1 MLTNMKLQSFEN
13 IYHVHRSSRVKRWFY
28 FFLAVG
34 VVILF
39 LPWTQNVKAK
49 GTVTTLYQEQ
59 RPQQLNSPIPGR
71 IVRWYVKNGDV
82 VKKGDTIVQLTEVKE
97 DYMDPMLVDRTQQQV
112 DAKKGVRNYYEAKVG
127 TTEAQLAALNSS
139 RELKLQQLKVK
150 LGQLNNKLAAE
161 QAELEAAT
169 NELKLSGDQYER
181 QKKMYDEGLVSLTQ
195 FQQRSVSY
203 QNALAKKTAAENKL
217 AQTQQELITVNL
229 EQNATVQ
236 DYTEKLSKIQ
246 GERFQSM
253 GQIES
258 STGDIVK
265 LENQMTNYKIR
276 QGLYHVI
283 ASQDGQ
289 VVQLNKAGIGE
300 ILKDGESIGSIV
312 PAHVN
317 YAVEIFIKPVDLP
330 LVKPGQ
336 KVMCVFDGFPA
347 IVFSGWPN
355 TSYGIFAG
363 KVIAVESNITTN
375 GLFKALVVEEKGKKP
390 WPPQIKMGAGVQAI
404 AILNDVP
411 VWYELWRNIN
421 GFPPDYYTVSTDKSG
436 SGNEKSK

>member
-1 MLTNMKLQSFEN
+1 MKPKSFEN
-13 IYHVHRSSRVKRWFY
+13 IYHVHRNSRVKRWFY
-28 FFLAVG
+28 IFMALA
-34 VVILF
+34 IITLF
-39 LPWTQNVKAK
+39 LPWTQNIKTT

-59 RPQQLNSPIPGR
+59 RPQMLNSPIPGR
-71 IVRWYVKNGDV
+71 ITKWHVKNGDY
-82 VKKGDTIVQLTEVKE
+82 VKKGDTILQLSEIKE
-97 DYMDPMLVDRTQQQV
+97 DYMDPMLLSRTEDQV
-112 DAKKGVRNYYEAKVG
+112 EAKKGVRDFYEAKIG
-127 TTEAQLAALNSS
+127 TTNAQLEALNNA

-150 LGQLNNKLAAE
+150 IQQVNNKLAAE
-161 QAELEAAT
+161 EAELKAAN
-169 NELKLSGDQYER
+169 NELNLSADQYER
-181 QKKMYDEGLVSLTQ
+181 QQKMYDEGLVSLTQ

-217 AQTQQELITVNL
+217 AQTQQEIITVNI

-246 GERFQSM
+246 GERFTSM

-258 STGDIVK
+258 STGEIAK
-265 LENQMTNYKIR
+265 LESQMSNYKIR
-276 QGLYHVI
+276 QGLYYVL

-289 VVQLNKAGIGE
+289 IVQLSKSGIGE

-312 PAHVN
+312 PLNVD
-317 YAVEIFIKPVDLP
+317 YAVEIYIKPVDLP

-336 KVMCVFDGFPA
+336 RVMCIFDGFPA

-355 TSYGIFAG
+355 TSYGVFAG

-390 WPPQIKMGAGVQAI
+390 WPPQIKMGAGVKGI

-411 VWYELWRNIN
+411 IWYELWRNIN
-421 GFPPDYYTVSTDKSG
+421 GFPADYYTVKTDKSTQ
-436 SGNEKSK
+436 KK

>member
-1 MLTNMKLQSFEN
+1 MKPKSFEN
-13 IYHVHRSSRVKRWFY
+13 IYHVHRNSRVKRWFY
-28 FFLAVG
+28 IFMALA
-34 VVILF
+34 IITLF
-39 LPWTQNVKAK
+39 LPWTQNIKTA

-71 IVRWYVKNGDV
+71 IVKWYVKNGDF
-82 VKKGDTIVQLTEVKE
+82 VKKGDTILKLSEVKE
-97 DYMDPMLVDRTQQQV
+97 DYMDPMLIDRTEEQV
-112 DAKKGVRNYYEAKVG
+112 AAKKGVRDFYEAKVG
-127 TTEAQLAALNSS
+127 TTNAQLEALNSS

-150 LGQLNNKLAAE
+150 IQQLNNKLAAE
-161 QAELEAAT
+161 EAELKAAENALT
-169 NELKLSGDQYER
+169 LSADQYER
-181 QKKMYDEGLVSLTQ
+181 QQKMYNEGLVSLTQ

-217 AQTQQELITVNL
+217 AQTHQEVIATTI
-229 EQNATVQ
+229 EQNATIQ

-246 GERFQSM
+246 GDRFQSM

-258 STGDIVK
+258 SSGEIAK
-265 LENQMTNYKIR
+265 LENQMSNYKIR
-276 QGLYHVI
+276 QGLYHVL

-289 VVQLNKAGIGE
+289 IVQLHKSGIGE

-312 PAHVN
+312 PLNVD
-317 YAVEIFIKPVDLP
+317 YAVEIYIKPVDLP

-336 KVMCVFDGFPA
+336 RVMCIFDGFPA

-355 TSYGIFAG
+355 TSYGTFAG
-363 KVIAVESNITTN
+363 KVIAVESNINAN

-390 WPPQIKMGAGVQAI
+390 WPPQIKIGAGVQGI

-421 GFPPDYYTVSTDKSG
+421 GFPADYYTVQPDKS
-436 SGNEKSK
+436 EKKDEKKK

>member
-1 MLTNMKLQSFEN
+1 MKPKSFEK
-13 IYHVHRSSRVKRWFY
+13 IYHAHRNSRVKRWFY
-28 FFLAVG
+28 IIMALAIVT
-34 VVILF
+34 LF
-39 LPWTQNVKAK
+39 LPWTQNIKTT

-59 RPQQLNSPIPGR
+59 RPQLLNSPIPGR
-71 IVRWYVKNGDV
+71 ITKWHVKNGDY
-82 VKKGDTIVQLTEVKE
+82 VKKGDTILQLSEIKE
-97 DYMDPMLVDRTQQQV
+97 DYMDPMLLSRTEDQV
-112 DAKKGVRNYYEAKVG
+112 EAKKGVRDFYEAKIG
-127 TTEAQLAALNSS
+127 TTDAQLQALNSS

-150 LGQLNNKLAAE
+150 IQQLNNKLAAE
-161 QAELEAAT
+161 EAELKAAN
-169 NELKLSGDQYER
+169 NELNLSADQYER
-181 QKKMYDEGLVSLTQ
+181 QQKMYDEGLVSLTQ

-217 AQTQQELITVNL
+217 AQTRQEIITVNI

-246 GERFQSM
+246 GERFTSM

-258 STGDIVK
+258 STGEIAK
-265 LENQMTNYKIR
+265 LESQMSNYKIR
-276 QGLYHVI
+276 QGLYYVL

-289 VVQLNKAGIGE
+289 IVQLSKSGIGE

-312 PAHVN
+312 PLNVD
-317 YAVEIFIKPVDLP
+317 YAVEIYIKPVDLP

-336 KVMCVFDGFPA
+336 RVMCIFDGFPA

-355 TSYGIFAG
+355 TSYGVFAG

-375 GLFKALVVEEKGKKP
+375 GMFKALVVEEKGKKA
-390 WPPQIKMGAGVQAI
+390 WPPQIKMGAGVQGI

-411 VWYELWRNIN
+411 IWYELWRNIN
-421 GFPPDYYTVSTDKSG
+421 GFPADYYTVQTDKSTQ
-436 SGNEKSK
+436 KK

>member
-1 MLTNMKLQSFEN
+1 MKPKSFEK
-13 IYHVHRSSRVKRWFY
+13 IYHAHRNSRVKRWFY
-28 FFLAVG
+28 IFMALAIVT
-34 VVILF
+34 LF
-39 LPWTQNVKAK
+39 LPWTQNIKTT

-59 RPQQLNSPIPGR
+59 RPQLLNSPIPGR
-71 IVRWYVKNGDV
+71 ITKWHVKNGDY
-82 VKKGDTIVQLTEVKE
+82 VKKGDTILQLSEIKE
-97 DYMDPMLVDRTQQQV
+97 DYMDPMLLSRTEDQV
-112 DAKKGVRNYYEAKVG
+112 EAKKGVRDFYEAKIG
-127 TTEAQLAALNSS
+127 TTDAQLQALNSS

-150 LGQLNNKLAAE
+150 IQQLNNKLAAE
-161 QAELEAAT
+161 EAELKAAN
-169 NELKLSGDQYER
+169 NELNLSADQYER
-181 QKKMYDEGLVSLTQ
+181 QQKMYDEGLVSLTQ

-217 AQTQQELITVNL
+217 AQTRQEIITVNI

-246 GERFQSM
+246 GERFTSM

-258 STGDIVK
+258 STGEIAK
-265 LENQMTNYKIR
+265 LESQMSNYKIR
-276 QGLYHVI
+276 QGLYYVL

-289 VVQLNKAGIGE
+289 IVQLSKSGIGE

-312 PAHVN
+312 PLNVD
-317 YAVEIFIKPVDLP
+317 YAVEIYIKPVDLP

-336 KVMCVFDGFPA
+336 RVMCIFDGFPA

-375 GLFKALVVEEKGKKP
+375 GMFKALVVEEKGKKA
-390 WPPQIKMGAGVQAI
+390 WPPQIKMGAGVQGI

-411 VWYELWRNIN
+411 IWYELWRNIN
-421 GFPPDYYTVSTDKSG
+421 GFPADYYTVQTDKSTQ
-436 SGNEKSK
+436 KK

>member
-1 MLTNMKLQSFEN
+1 MKPKSFEK
-13 IYHVHRSSRVKRWFY
+13 IYHAHRNSRVKRWFY
-28 FFLAVG
+28 ILMALAIVT
-34 VVILF
+34 LF
-39 LPWTQNVKAK
+39 LPWTQNIKTT

-59 RPQQLNSPIPGR
+59 RPQLLNSPIPGR
-71 IVRWYVKNGDV
+71 ITKWHVKNGDY
-82 VKKGDTIVQLTEVKE
+82 VKKGDTILQLSEIKE
-97 DYMDPMLVDRTQQQV
+97 DYMDPMLLSRTEDQV
-112 DAKKGVRNYYEAKVG
+112 EAKKGVRDFYEAKIG
-127 TTEAQLAALNSS
+127 TTDAQLQALNSS

-150 LGQLNNKLAAE
+150 IQQLNNKLAAE
-161 QAELEAAT
+161 EAELKAAN
-169 NELKLSGDQYER
+169 NELNLSADQYER
-181 QKKMYDEGLVSLTQ
+181 QQKMYDEGLVSLTQ

-217 AQTQQELITVNL
+217 AQTRQEIITVNI

-246 GERFQSM
+246 GERFTSM

-258 STGDIVK
+258 STGEIAK
-265 LENQMTNYKIR
+265 LESQMSNYKIR
-276 QGLYHVI
+276 QGLYYVL

-289 VVQLNKAGIGE
+289 IVQLSKSGIGE

-312 PAHVN
+312 PLNVD
-317 YAVEIFIKPVDLP
+317 YAVEIYIKPVDLP

-336 KVMCVFDGFPA
+336 RVMCIFDGFPA

-355 TSYGIFAG
+355 TSYGVFAG

-375 GLFKALVVEEKGKKP
+375 GMFKALVVEEKGKKA
-390 WPPQIKMGAGVQAI
+390 WPPQIKMGAGVQGI

-411 VWYELWRNIN
+411 IWYELWRNIN
-421 GFPPDYYTVSTDKSG
+421 GFPADYYTVQTDKSTQ
-436 SGNEKSK
+436 KK

>member
-1 MLTNMKLQSFEN
+1 MKLRSLEN
-13 IYHVHRSSRVKRWFY
+13 IYHVHRNSRVKRWFY
-28 FFLAVG
+28 FFVAAVII
-34 VVILF
+34 ILF
-39 LPWTQNVKAK
+39 LPWTQNIKAK

-71 IVRWYVKNGDV
+71 ITKWYVKNGDFV
-82 VKKGDTIVQLTEVKE
+82 QKGDTILQLTEVK
-97 DYMDPMLVDRTQQQV
+97 DGYMDPSLIDRTQEQV
-112 DAKKGVRNYYEAKVG
+112 DAKKGVRQYYEAKVG
-127 TTEAQLAALNSS
+127 TTEAQLTALNSS
-139 RELKLQQLKVK
+139 RDLKLQQLKVK
-150 LGQLNNKLAAE
+150 LGQLNNKLEAE
-161 QAELEAAT
+161 RAELEAAG
-169 NELKLSGDQYER
+169 NELRLSEDQYQR
-181 QKKMYDEGLVSLTQ
+181 QKKMYEEGLVSLTQ
-195 FQQRSVSY
+195 FQQRSISY

-217 AQTQQELITVNL
+217 AQTQQEVVTVNL

-236 DYTEKLSKIQ
+236 DYAEKLSKIQ

-258 STGDIVK
+258 STGDIAK
-265 LENQMTNYKIR
+265 LENQVTNYKIR
-276 QGLYHVI
+276 QGLYYVL

-289 VVQLNKAGIGE
+289 IVQLNKAGIGE

-317 YAVEIFIKPVDLP
+317 YAVEIYVKPVDLP

-336 KVMCVFDGFPA
+336 KVMCAFDGFPA

-355 TSYGIFAG
+355 SSYGVFAG
-363 KVIAVESNITTN
+363 EVIAVESNIDAN
-375 GLFKALVVEEKGKKP
+375 GLFKALVVEDKGIKP
-390 WPPQIKMGAGVQAI
+390 WPAQIKIGAGVQAI

-421 GFPPDYYTVSTDKSG
+421 GFPPDYYTVKTDKSTTG
-436 SGNEKSK
+436 K

>member
-1 MLTNMKLQSFEN
+1 MKPKSFEN
-13 IYHVHRSSRVKRWFY
+13 IYHVHRNSRVKRWFY
-28 FFLAVG
+28 IIMALA
-34 VVILF
+34 IITLF
-39 LPWTQNVKAK
+39 LPWTQNIKTT

-59 RPQQLNSPIPGR
+59 RPQMLNSPIPGR
-71 IVRWYVKNGDV
+71 ITKWHVKNGDY
-82 VKKGDTIVQLTEVKE
+82 VKKGDTILQLSEIKE
-97 DYMDPMLVDRTQQQV
+97 DYMDPMLLSRTEDQV
-112 DAKKGVRNYYEAKVG
+112 EAKKGVRDFYEAKIG
-127 TTEAQLAALNSS
+127 TTDAQLEALNSA

-150 LGQLNNKLAAE
+150 IQQLNNKLAAE
-161 QAELEAAT
+161 EAELKAAN
-169 NELKLSGDQYER
+169 NELNLSADQYER
-181 QKKMYDEGLVSLTQ
+181 QQKMYDEGLVSLTQ

-217 AQTQQELITVNL
+217 AQTRQEIITVNI

-246 GERFQSM
+246 GERFTSM

-258 STGDIVK
+258 STGEIAK
-265 LENQMTNYKIR
+265 LESQMSNYKIR
-276 QGLYHVI
+276 QGLYYVL

-289 VVQLNKAGIGE
+289 IVQLSKSGIGE

-312 PAHVN
+312 PLDVD
-317 YAVEIFIKPVDLP
+317 YAVEIYIKPVDLP

-336 KVMCVFDGFPA
+336 RVMCIFDGFPA

-355 TSYGIFAG
+355 TSYGVFAG

-390 WPPQIKMGAGVQAI
+390 WPPQIKMGAGVQGI

-411 VWYELWRNIN
+411 IWYELWRNIN
-421 GFPPDYYTVSTDKSG
+421 GFPADYYTVKTDKSTQ
-436 SGNEKSK
+436 KK

>member
-1 MLTNMKLQSFEN
+1 MKPKSFEN
-13 IYHVHRSSRVKRWFY
+13 IYHVHRNSRVKRWFY
-28 FFLAVG
+28 IFMALA
-34 VVILF
+34 IITLF
-39 LPWTQNVKAK
+39 LPWTQNIKTT

-59 RPQQLNSPIPGR
+59 RPQMLNSPIPGR
-71 IVRWYVKNGDV
+71 ITKWHVKNGDY
-82 VKKGDTIVQLTEVKE
+82 VKKGDTILQLSEIKE
-97 DYMDPMLVDRTQQQV
+97 DYMDPMLLSRTEDQV
-112 DAKKGVRNYYEAKVG
+112 EAKKGVRDFYEAKIG
-127 TTEAQLAALNSS
+127 TTDAQLDALNSA

-150 LGQLNNKLAAE
+150 IQQLNNKLAAE
-161 QAELEAAT
+161 EAELKAAN
-169 NELKLSGDQYER
+169 NELNLSADQYER
-181 QKKMYDEGLVSLTQ
+181 QQKMYDEGLVSLTQ

-217 AQTQQELITVNL
+217 AQTRQEIITVNI

-246 GERFQSM
+246 GERFTSM

-258 STGDIVK
+258 STGEIAK
-265 LENQMTNYKIR
+265 LESQMSNYKIR
-276 QGLYHVI
+276 QGLYSVL

-289 VVQLNKAGIGE
+289 IVQLSKSGIGE

-312 PAHVN
+312 PLNVD
-317 YAVEIFIKPVDLP
+317 YAVEIYIKPVDLP

-336 KVMCVFDGFPA
+336 RVMCIFDGFPA

-355 TSYGIFAG
+355 TSYGVFAG

-390 WPPQIKMGAGVQAI
+390 WPPQIKMGAGVQGI

-411 VWYELWRNIN
+411 IWYELWRNIN
-421 GFPPDYYTVSTDKSG
+421 GFPADYYTVKTDKSTQ
-436 SGNEKSK
+436 KK